1 MYYSYVV
8 RSSINFIIVVIF
20 FSFLYSVL
28 LFRIKPRII
37 RTGKG
42 AGIAMKVSKF
52 NDRLRYALAYAGL
65 TQTEL
70 SKKTDI
76 GRPSISAYLK
86 GEYVPNQNRIK
97 LIADTLQVDPGWLM
111 GYDVPMKEVIT
122 LADGSAIRGASLK
135 ERDIWRIIST
145 GAFDY
150 NGKSYV
156 LDRLQQA
163 GLQQVITEAL
173 AGIKPNK

>member
-1 MYYSYVV
+1 
-8 RSSINFIIVVIF
+8 
-20 FSFLYSVL
+20 
-28 LFRIKPRII
+28 
-37 RTGKG
+37 
-42 AGIAMKVSKF
+42 MKVSEF

-65 TQTEL
+65 TQSEL
-70 SKKTDI
+70 SEKTGI

-86 GEYVPNQNRIK
+86 GGYLPNQNRIK

-122 LADGSAIRGASLK
+122 LADGSAIHGASLK

-150 NGKSYV
+150 NGKPYV

-173 AGIKPNK
+173 AGIKPNE

>member
-1 MYYSYVV
+1 MV

-20 FSFLYSVL
+20 LSFLYSVL

-37 RTGKG
+37 RTRKG
-42 AGIAMKVSKF
+42 AGIAMKVSDFDK
-52 NDRLRYALAYAGL
+52 RLRYALAYAGL
-65 TQTEL
+65 TQSEL
-70 SKKTDI
+70 SKKTGI

-86 GEYVPNQNRIK
+86 GEYIPNQNRIK
-97 LIADTLQVDPGWLM
+97 LIADTLQVDPGWLI

-122 LADGSAIRGASLK
+122 LADGSSIRGAALK

-173 AGIKPNK
+173 VGIKPNE

>member
-1 MYYSYVV
+1 
-8 RSSINFIIVVIF
+8 
-20 FSFLYSVL
+20 
-28 LFRIKPRII
+28 
-37 RTGKG
+37 
-42 AGIAMKVSKF
+42 MKVSEF
-52 NDRLRYALAYAGL
+52 NDRLRYALAYVGL
-65 TQTEL
+65 TQSEL
-70 SKKTDI
+70 SEKTGI

-86 GEYVPNQNRIK
+86 GEYMPNQNRIK
-97 LIADTLQVDPGWLM
+97 LIADTLRVDPGWLM

-122 LADGSAIRGASLK
+122 LADGSAIQGASLK

-173 AGIKPNK
+173 AGIKPNE

>member
-20 FSFLYSVL
+20 LNFLYSVL
-28 LFRIKPRII
+28 LFWIKPRII
-37 RTGKG
+37 RTKKG
-42 AGIAMKVSKF
+42 AGIAMKVSTF
-52 NDRLRYALAYAGL
+52 SERLRHALAHAGL
-65 TQTEL
+65 TQSEL
-70 SKKTDI
+70 SKKADI

-86 GEYVPNQNRIK
+86 GEYMPNQNRIK

-122 LADGSAIRGASLK
+122 LADGSAIQGATLK

-150 NGKSYV
+150 NGKPYV

-173 AGIKPNK
+173 VGIKPNE

>member
-1 MYYSYVV
+1 
-8 RSSINFIIVVIF
+8 
-20 FSFLYSVL
+20 
-28 LFRIKPRII
+28 
-37 RTGKG
+37 
-42 AGIAMKVSKF
+42 MKVSEF

-65 TQTEL
+65 TQSEL

-173 AGIKPNK
+173 AGIKPNE

>member
-1 MYYSYVV
+1 MV

-20 FSFLYSVL
+20 LSFLYSVL
-28 LFRIKPRII
+28 LFWIKPRII
-37 RTGKG
+37 RARKG
-42 AGIAMKVSKF
+42 AGIAMKVAKF
-52 NDRLRYALAYAGL
+52 NERLRHALAHAGL
-65 TQTEL
+65 TQSEL
-70 SKKTDI
+70 SKKTGI

-86 GEYVPNQNRIK
+86 EGGYMPNQNRIK

-122 LADGSAIRGASLK
+122 LADGSAIQGAALK

-150 NGKSYV
+150 NGKPYV

-173 AGIKPNK
+173 AGIKPNE